1 MDDAVLD
8 GETIRHLREARGLT
22 MVDLARAA
30 GIDHATISRLERG
43 LQRDLTVSALVGLAR
58 ALGVAV
64 DTLLAVSPEVRR
76 GSGALIGE
84 LGAAVAALEELTER
98 QQRHA
103 AALLRAYQAA
113 LHDDTMDRR
122 EDEARDDG

>member
-1 MDDAVLD
+1 MDDAVID

-30 GIDHATISRLERG
+30 GIDHAVVSRLERG
-43 LQRDLTVSALVGLAR
+43 LQRDLTVSALIGLAR

-76 GSGALIGE
+76 GSGVLIGE

-98 QQRHA
+98 QQRYA

-122 EDEARDDG
+122 EDEARDA

>member
-1 MDDAVLD
+1 MDAVID
-8 GETIRHLREARGLT
+8 GETIRHLRGARGLT

-30 GIDHATISRLERG
+30 GIDHAVVSRLERG

-64 DTLLAVSPEVRR
+64 DTLLVAPPPTGV
-76 GSGALIGE
+76 GSDGVIGE
-84 LGAAVAALEELTER
+84 LRVAVAALSAMPER

-103 AALLRAYQAA
+103 AALLRTYRSA
-113 LHDDTMDRR
+113 LDETIGDQGDRV
-122 EDEARDDG
+122 DGD